1 MKITLKDES
10 VLEVQSGITVLDL
23 AKQISEGLA
32 RNAMAGEVN
41 GEVKDLR
48 YEITEDSKVSI
59 LTFNDLAGK
68 KAFWHTTS
76 HIMAQAVKRLFPN
89 AKLAIGPA
97 IDNGFYYDFDIEGTF
112 STEDLLK
119 IEEEMKKIV
128 KENLPLER
136 FMLSKAEAL

>member
-48 YEITEDSKVSI
+48 YEITEDSKVS
-59 LTFNDLAGK
+59 TRAREK
-68 KAFWHTTS
+68 TRA
-76 HIMAQAVKRLFPN
+76 R
-89 AKLAIGPA
+89 PA
-97 IDNGFYYDFDIEGTF
+97 
-112 STEDLLK
+112 
-119 IEEEMKKIV
+119 
-128 KENLPLER
+128 R
-136 FMLSKAEAL
+136 